1 MNKLAKLNHLKEV
14 MQNVEW
20 HSTFDF
26 ESYEIDEETK
36 VFIEKKEEL
45 ISNSFKKYSSS
56 KYEIC
61 MALMEVKAKL
71 QSKGNSFMAW
81 YTHIG
86 FTKDKV
92 SELIKYH
99 ELYSQVPS
107 MKDYISSLSG
117 VAVRLLTHKD
127 VSPQLAVDI
136 MEKGVKNMDDIRELI
151 ELSLAPEQPKKVI
164 EYKGTISK
172 KSLGTIRSIERQIK
186 KSSSATELNTVK
198 KEIEAMKKLLS
209 DMEKDIANREKEYEN
224 KNNLQLPV
232 DDPTPAVEVEVLDK
246 KVYRDNRGWIFFV
259 RSGLGENTFKA
270 FYTKNVEDFQRNI
283 RCHAVKSLEWRGTE
297 NLAQVDLDKYAANK
311 KMEVLRID

>member
-26 ESYEIDEETK
+26 ESYKIDEETK

-151 ELSLAPEQPKKVI
+151 ELSLTPEQPKKVI

-232 DDPTPAVEVEVLDK
+232 DDPTPAVEVLDK
-246 KVYRDNRGWIFFV
+246 KVYRDNRGWVFFV

-270 FYTKNVEDFQRNI
+270 FYAKNVEDYQRNI
-283 RCHAVKSLEWRGTE
+283 RCHAVKSLEWQSTE
-297 NLAQVDLDKYAANK
+297 NLAQVDLDRYAANK

>member
-151 ELSLAPEQPKKVI
+151 ELSLTPEQPKKVI

-232 DDPTPAVEVEVLDK
+232 DDPTPAVEVLDK
-246 KVYRDNRGWIFFV
+246 KVYRDNRGWVFFV

-270 FYTKNVEDFQRNI
+270 FYAKNVEDFQRNI

-297 NLAQVDLDKYAANK
+297 NLAQVDLDRYAANK

>member
-127 VSPQLAVDI
+127 VSPQLALDI

-151 ELSLAPEQPKKVI
+151 ELSLTPEQPKKVI

-232 DDPTPAVEVEVLDK
+232 DDPTPAVEVLDK

-270 FYTKNVEDFQRNI
+270 FYAKNVEDYQRNI

>member
-1 MNKLAKLNHLKEV
+1 MNKLAKLTHLKEV

-36 VFIEKKEEL
+36 VFIERKEEL

-270 FYTKNVEDFQRNI
+270 FYAKNVEDFQRNI

-297 NLAQVDLDKYAANK
+297 NLAQVDLDRYAANK

>member
-224 KNNLQLPV
+224 KNNLKLIV
-232 DDPTPAVEVEVLDK
+232 
-246 KVYRDNRGWIFFV
+246 N
-259 RSGLGENTFKA
+259 S
-270 FYTKNVEDFQRNI
+270 
-283 RCHAVKSLEWRGTE
+283 
-297 NLAQVDLDKYAANK
+297 
-311 KMEVLRID
+311 

>member
-270 FYTKNVEDFQRNI
+270 FYAKNVEDFQRNI

>member
-26 ESYEIDEETK
+26 ESYEIDKETK

>member
-209 DMEKDIANREKEYEN
+209 NMEKDIANREKEYEN

-232 DDPTPAVEVEVLDK
+232 DDPIPTVEVLEK
-246 KVYRDNRGWIFFV
+246 KFI
-259 RSGLGENTFKA
+259 EII
-270 FYTKNVEDFQRNI
+270 EDGY
-283 RCHAVKSLEWRGTE
+283 SL
-297 NLAQVDLDKYAANK
+297 LDLDLVKIHLK
-311 KMEVLRID
+311 PFMLKMLKIFKEILDAMLLNLLSGNQLKT

>member
-232 DDPTPAVEVEVLDK
+232 DDPTPAVEVLDK

-270 FYTKNVEDFQRNI
+270 FYAKNVEDYQRNI

>member
-232 DDPTPAVEVEVLDK
+232 DDPIPAVKVLEK

-270 FYTKNVEDFQRNI
+270 FYAKNVEDFQRNI

-311 KMEVLRID
+311 KMEVLNF

>member
-232 DDPTPAVEVEVLDK
+232 DDPTPAVEVLDK
-246 KVYRDNRGWIFFV
+246 KVYRDNRGWVFFV

-270 FYTKNVEDFQRNI
+270 FYAKNVEDFQRNI

-297 NLAQVDLDKYAANK
+297 NLAQVDLDRYAANK

>member
-246 KVYRDNRGWIFFV
+246 KVYRDNRGWVFFV

-270 FYTKNVEDFQRNI
+270 FYAKNVEDFQRNI

>member
-1 MNKLAKLNHLKEV
+1 
-14 MQNVEW
+14 
-20 HSTFDF
+20 
-26 ESYEIDEETK
+26 
-36 VFIEKKEEL
+36 
-45 ISNSFKKYSSS
+45 
-56 KYEIC
+56 
-61 MALMEVKAKL
+61 MEVKAKL

-246 KVYRDNRGWIFFV
+246 KVYRDNRGWVFFV

-270 FYTKNVEDFQRNI
+270 FYAKNVEDFQRNI
-283 RCHAVKSLEWRGTE
+283 RCHAVKSLEWQSTE
-297 NLAQVDLDKYAANK
+297 NLAQVDLDRYAANK

>member
-151 ELSLAPEQPKKVI
+151 ELSLTPEQPKKVI

-232 DDPTPAVEVEVLDK
+232 DDPTPAVEVLDK
-246 KVYRDNRGWIFFV
+246 KVYRDNRGWVFFV

-270 FYTKNVEDFQRNI
+270 FYAKNVEDFQRNI

>member
-232 DDPTPAVEVEVLDK
+232 DDPTPAVEVLDK
-246 KVYRDNRGWIFFV
+246 KVYRDNRGWVFFV

-270 FYTKNVEDFQRNI
+270 FYAKNVEDFQRNI

-297 NLAQVDLDKYAANK
+297 NLAQVDLDRYAAKK
-311 KMEVLRID
+311 KMEVLNF

>member
-232 DDPTPAVEVEVLDK
+232 DDPTLAVEVEVLDK

-270 FYTKNVEDFQRNI
+270 FYAKNVEDFQRNI

-297 NLAQVDLDKYAANK
+297 NLAQVDLDRYAANK
-311 KMEVLRID
+311 KMEVLNF

>member
-232 DDPTPAVEVEVLDK
+232 DDPTPAVEVLDK

-259 RSGLGENTFKA
+259 KSGLGENTFKA
-270 FYTKNVEDFQRNI
+270 FYAKNVEDYQRNI
-283 RCHAVKSLEWRGTE
+283 RCHAVKTLEWQSSE
-297 NLAQVDLDKYAANK
+297 NLAQVDLDRYAANK

>member
-127 VSPQLAVDI
+127 VSPQLALDI

-232 DDPTPAVEVEVLDK
+232 DDPTLAVEVEVLDK

-270 FYTKNVEDFQRNI
+270 FYAKNVEDFQRNI

-297 NLAQVDLDKYAANK
+297 NLAQVDLDRYAANK
-311 KMEVLRID
+311 KMEVLNF